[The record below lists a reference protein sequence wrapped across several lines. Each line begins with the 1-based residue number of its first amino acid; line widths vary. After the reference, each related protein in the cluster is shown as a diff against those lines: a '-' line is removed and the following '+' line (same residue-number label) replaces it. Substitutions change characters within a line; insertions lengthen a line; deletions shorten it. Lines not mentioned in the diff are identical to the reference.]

1 MWLGCTCIQG
11 VYTMIDSKVRN
22 KLKAF
27 GYQGK
32 ITINLKDLKQR
43 YRKLSKKYHPDV
55 TNDDKIFLEIKDYYE
70 SLLLEFEGKD
80 GMVVDLTEPLNTV
93 GHGEFVFSYILQ
105 GVEYRL

>member
-1 MWLGCTCIQG
+1 MVDKEI
-11 VYTMIDSKVRN
+11 RR

-27 GYQGK
+27 GYYGK
-32 ITINLKDLKQR
+32 IVVNLTDLKQR
-43 YRKLSKKYHPDV
+43 YRKLSKKYHPDIIK
-55 TNDDKIFLEIKDYYE
+55 DDKVFLEIKDYYE
-70 SLLLEFEGKD
+70 SLLMEFEGKD

>member
-1 MWLGCTCIQG
+1 MWLGCTYIQG
-11 VYTMIDSKVRN
+11 VYIMVDNKVKN

-27 GYQGK
+27 GYCGK

-80 GMVVDLTEPLNTV
+80 GMVIDLTEPLNTLS
-93 GHGEFVFSYILQ
+93 HGEFVFSYKIQ
-105 GVEYRL
+105 GVECRL